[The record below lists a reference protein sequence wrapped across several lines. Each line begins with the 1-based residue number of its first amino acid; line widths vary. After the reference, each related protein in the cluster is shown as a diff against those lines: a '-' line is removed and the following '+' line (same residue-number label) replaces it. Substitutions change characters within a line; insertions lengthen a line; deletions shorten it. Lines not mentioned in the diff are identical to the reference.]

1 MGAAGGSRVSSSPQH
16 PPRPRAA
23 AGGARCIQPQQS
35 PGPLW
40 SRASNNTLAL
50 IKAIF
55 FISFLHYLIITSE
68 RAKEFLLSPPCLPI
82 PSLPLFNPLPPAF
95 FCPFDVLSLPLT
107 PDGVLAFFQH
117 VDMRKPHSC
126 KDFFVLV
133 GSPAGST
140 APGEGVFP
148 RVRVPLGPNA
158 SRGTNVFAR
167 DIVLGKQLW

>member
-16 PPRPRAA
+16 PPRLRAA

-68 RAKEFLLSPPCLPI
+68 RAKEFLLSPSASPFPPFLFLIRFP
-82 PSLPLFNPLPPAF
+82 PLSFALLMSF
-95 FCPFDVLSLPLT
+95 LSLSP
-107 PDGVLAFFQH
+107 PDGVLAFFSTCSYEEA
-117 VDMRKPHSC
+117 P
-126 KDFFVLV
+126 LV
-133 GSPAGST
+133 
-140 APGEGVFP
+140 
-148 RVRVPLGPNA
+148 
-158 SRGTNVFAR
+158 
-167 DIVLGKQLW
+167 